1 MSGIVYNLAN
11 TLLVMHPFEQYIN
24 CMRDLGITG
33 ARVYAAK
40 LINTFELAAL
50 AGKIGGGPYRFCEV
64 IGHAGETVTHEMYYH
79 VADITEFNYPIKL
92 AANFQDAGSLQYLS
106 SVGESGDLMHR
117 RQQCELR
124 HHRQRQ

>member
-1 MSGIVYNLAN
+1 M
-11 TLLVMHPFEQYIN
+11 
-24 CMRDLGITG
+24 
-33 ARVYAAK
+33 
-40 LINTFELAAL
+40 
-50 AGKIGGGPYRFCEV
+50 
-64 IGHAGETVTHEMYYH
+64 IGHAGEAVTHEMYYH